1 LATGWCFNRSLSG
14 TLLGMTSTTAARFVP
29 KELDWGED
37 WELGVAYLRISDDKE
52 GLELGVIRQYDDI
65 HDLAFNRKIRL
76 TKIYCDNDIGA
87 STRSKK
93 RRPDYE
99 TMVEAAQVS
108 EFKWILSYSNSRLT
122 RRPMELEN
130 LIVLHEQVGTK
141 MLTKVSGEADLS
153 TADGRIMARVFA
165 AFDAGEAERTGE
177 RVTRKHVE
185 LAQDGKLCGG
195 IRPFGWLADQ
205 KTVDP
210 AEANLINIAADVLLD
225 GTASQGHIVRAWNE
239 LGVLTPF
246 GNHWRPT
253 SFRKMLEKPRLCGW
267 RVHRQE
273 IHRDADGNPI
283 KGVWEPVLDV
293 EKWEKLQGYF
303 KAQKPNRPGAKRQRR
318 GAVKYL
324 CTGLLRCGKCNGR
337 MYGHPGDL
345 NKAPQPMYHCSGN
358 VACTGTSVSAGNVD
372 RLVQRLVLAK
382 IASAELPD
390 APVAAHWPHQE
401 ELTNLQNDRADLMKA
416 LQERR
421 MKASTVIP
429 TVEALE
435 DQIAA
440 LEEDQKEWQAHQQQA
455 PQLIA
460 VADLEEFERDYSQ
473 DQRREIMKQWLQAVV
488 VQPGKRGYRF
498 DPSRVEPVWWTAA

>member
-1 LATGWCFNRSLSG
+1 
-14 TLLGMTSTTAARFVP
+14 MTAATATRFAP
-29 KELDWGED
+29 KDLDWGKD
-37 WELGVAYLRISDDKE
+37 WEPGVAYLRISDDKE
-52 GLELGVIRQYDDI
+52 GLELGVIRQYDDLN
-65 HDLAFNRKIRL
+65 DLAFSRKIRL
-76 TKIYCDNDIGA
+76 VKIYCDNDIGA

-99 TMVEAAQVS
+99 AMITAAQVS

-130 LIVLHEQVGTK
+130 LIILHEQVGTQL
-141 MLTKVSGEADLS
+141 LTKVSGEADLS
-153 TADGRIMARVFA
+153 TADGKIMARVFA

-177 RVTRKHVE
+177 RVARKHVE
-185 LAQDGKLCGG
+185 LAQNGKLCGG

-210 AEANLINIAADVLLD
+210 AEAQLINIAVDVLLD
-225 GTASQGHIVRAWNE
+225 GTASQAHIVRAWNE
-239 LGVLTPF
+239 LGILTPF

-267 RVHRQE
+267 RVHHQT
-273 IHRDADGNPI
+273 ILHDSDGKPVQGI
-283 KGVWEPVLDV
+283 WEPILDV
-293 EKWEKLQGYF
+293 AKWEKLQDYF
-303 KAQKPNRPGAKRQRR
+303 KALQPSRPGAKRHRK
-318 GAVKYL
+318 GSVKYL
-324 CTGLLRCGKCNGR
+324 GTGLYRCGKCNGR
-337 MYGHPGDL
+337 MYGHPG
-345 NKAPQPMYHCSGN
+345 NQGRAPQPMYHCNSHTG
-358 VACTGTSVSAGNVD
+358 CTGLSISMKNVD
-372 RLVQRLVLAK
+372 RLVQNLVLAK

-390 APVAAHWPHQE
+390 APVAAHWPQE
-401 ELTNLQNDRADLMKA
+401 EELANLQTDRDDLMKA

-435 DQIAA
+435 DQISI
-440 LEEDQKEWQAHQQQA
+440 LEEDRKDWQAHQQHA

-460 VADLEEFERDYSQ
+460 VTDLEQFEQDYTQ

-488 VQPGKRGYRF
+488 IQPGRRGYRF